1 MSIFKKLVILLV
13 ISFVLMSL
21 LSYKTNDIN
30 DEKTILLYK
39 ERYKKNANDIL
50 SFLMLDDTKS

>member
-39 ERYKKNANDIL
+39 ERYKKMQMTYLA
-50 SFLMLDDTKS
+50 F

>member
-50 SFLMLDDTKS
+50 SFFNVR